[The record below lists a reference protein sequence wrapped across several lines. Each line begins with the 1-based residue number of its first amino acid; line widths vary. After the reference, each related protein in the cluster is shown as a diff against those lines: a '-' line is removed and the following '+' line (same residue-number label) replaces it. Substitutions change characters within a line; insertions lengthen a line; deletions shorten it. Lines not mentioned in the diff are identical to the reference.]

1 VTTSAAA
8 IRAGA
13 AYIEIVARDEK
24 LHAGLKAAQKRLA
37 MFGKQVQE
45 MGLKLLNVAAVAATP
60 LVASTKAF
68 GDFEQSLANL
78 RAVANPTS
86 DELDLVRRKALQLSR
101 ETATSPTAVVDA
113 FTELLKTGMPLEKV
127 LGGAAKA
134 ALEFARVGQLEVTD
148 AATTMADALNVFA
161 REGLSASQVVDILSK
176 AADASSIGLEQ
187 MNQSF
192 AQSSAAFGLTNQS
205 LQDLATAIGIMGN
218 AGIKGSDA
226 GTSLRTMMLRLTGA
240 VGDSQDVL
248 DQFGLKTRDA
258 TGAMRPLR
266 EIIGE
271 LQQKLGGLDKV
282 SRDRAL
288 FKLFGADA
296 IRAGSIMMEQG
307 VQGWDDFTAKVEGS
321 LPVSKKAEIMN
332 DTLWG
337 SFRRLWGALERIGI
351 AIGDAIAKPLS
362 AVSGAVTRYA
372 RFVEIILKKN
382 QWIAQ
387 TFFGIVVAVG
397 AAGAA
402 LVTLGVSSKL
412 IGVALGSVSMI
423 LKVIASAAAVLGP
436 ALAAAFAALTSPV
449 GIALVA
455 ITGLA
460 TAFFAFTETG
470 QQALDWLGVKFAE
483 LSDRMMTALQ
493 GIGDALAAGDLAL
506 ATQVLWLT
514 LQQEW
519 VRGIGLLEAKWIEFK
534 VFFLKTWNEAVT
546 GLALMLSDSWAGLQ
560 SMWLDVV
567 AALSTGWNQFVA
579 LVTHTWNNV
588 VALLEKGGTLL
599 KSFFD
604 ETINVEAEF
613 AKIDQT
619 ALAGSKEAFQG
630 ANERIAAGQQSRDT
644 GKEQIRREQSDRTS
658 ALGEDLL
665 REQKSLEK
673 SRAEQL
679 DAAATPLKAARA
691 EWQKAIDEAAQKRA
705 QVDAQENPSLP
716 EPDWAKRFR
725 QVVEEAPQATEA
737 AAKRTVDV
745 QGTFNALAAVRGLG
759 AGDAADR
766 TAKAAEA
773 MDKKLGKILGEAKLG
788 GIVFA

>member
-1 VTTSAAA
+1 VTTAAA

-13 AYIEIVARDEK
+13 AYIEIIAKDEK
-24 LHAGLKAAQKRLA
+24 LHAGLKAAQSRLS

-68 GDFEQSLANL
+68 GDFQQSLANL

-134 ALEFARVGQLEVTD
+134 ALEFARVGQLEVPD

-161 REGLSASQVVDILSK
+161 REGLSATQVVDILSK

-192 AQSSAAFGLTNQS
+192 AQSSAAFGLTNQR

-226 GTSLRTMMLRLTGA
+226 GTSLRTMVLRLTGA
-240 VGDSQDVL
+240 VGESQEVL
-248 DQFGLKTRDA
+248 DQFGIKTRDA
-258 TGAMRPLR
+258 SGAMRPLR
-266 EIIGE
+266 AIVGE
-271 LQQKLGGLDKV
+271 LQTKLGGLDKV
-282 SRDRAL
+282 ARDQAL
-288 FKLFGADA
+288 YKLFGADA
-296 IRAGSIMMEQG
+296 IRAGSILMEQG
-307 VQGWDDFTAKVEGS
+307 VQGWDEFTAKVEGS
-321 LPVSKKAEIMN
+321 LPVSRKAEIMN

-351 AIGDAIAKPLS
+351 AIGDAISMPLG
-362 AVSGAVTRYA
+362 AVSGAITRYA
-372 RFVEIILKKN
+372 GFVETILKKN
-382 QWIAQ
+382 QWISQ
-387 TFFGIVVAVG
+387 TFFGVVVAIG

-412 IGVALGSVSMI
+412 IGFALGSVSVI
-423 LKVIASAAAVLGP
+423 LKAIGAAAAVLGP
-436 ALAAAFAALTSPV
+436 ALATAFTALTSPI
-449 GIALVA
+449 GIAVIA
-455 ITGLA
+455 IAGLA
-460 TAFFAFTETG
+460 AAFFAFTETG
-470 QQALDWLGVKFAE
+470 QQALAWLGEKFSE

-493 GIGDALAAGDLAL
+493 GIGYALAAGDLAL
-506 ATQVLWLT
+506 AAKVLWLT

-519 VRGIGLLEAKWIEFK
+519 VRGIGFLESLWIEFK
-534 VFFLKTWNEAVT
+534 IAFLKTWNEAVT

-567 AALSTGWNQFVA
+567 TALSTGWTQFVA
-579 LVTHTWNNV
+579 LVTHTWNNI
-588 VALLEKGGTLL
+588 VALLEKGGVLL

-604 ETINVEAEF
+604 DTINVEAEF
-613 AKIDQT
+613 AKVDEA
-619 ALAGSKEAFQG
+619 ALAGSRDAFKQ
-630 ANERIAAGQQSRDT
+630 ANEKIAAGQQQRDA
-644 GKEQIRREQSDRTS
+644 GKEQIQREQADRS
-658 ALGEDLL
+658 GALGEDLL

-673 SRAEQL
+673 SRSEQL
-679 DAAATPLKAARA
+679 AKAAEPLVAAREEWRKAIAAAA
-691 EWQKAIDEAAQKRA
+691 EKRA
-705 QVDAQENPSLP
+705 QVNAEENPHVP
-716 EPDWAKRFR
+716 APDWAKRFR
-725 QVVEEAPQATEA
+725 QIAEEAPQATEA

-766 TAKAAEA
+766 TAKATEA
-773 MDKKLGKILGEAKLG
+773 MDKKLGKILGEVQHG